1 MSTVTGSF
9 RWYDSG
15 IEKILAS
22 PAALTADD
30 IKIALLTSSYTPNVD
45 HVYYDVSITNEVANA
60 NGYTT
65 GGQSLTNKTLTYDA
79 SGVGKFSSDN
89 TLWTVTSGSIVSRYW
104 IMYNNTPSSNKPLFC
119 YGHCNY
125 NSGTP
130 LDLTATITFG
140 ILLGVN
146 GWFRF
151 LKTDN
156 P

>member
-1 MSTVTGSF
+1 MSIVTGSF
-9 RWYDSG
+9 RWYDKG
-15 IEKILAS
+15 IENILS
-22 PAALTADD
+22 DPSNLTTDD

-45 HVYYDVSITNEVANA
+45 HLYYDVDITNEVANA

-65 GGQSLTNKTLTYDA
+65 GGVSLTTKTLTYDT
-79 SGVGKFSSDN
+79 SGIGLFTSDN
-89 TLWTVTSGSIVSRYW
+89 PLWTVTSGSIVSRYW
-104 IMYNNTPSSNKPLFC
+104 IMYNNTPASNKPLLC

-125 NSGTP
+125 NGGAP

-140 ILLGVN
+140 IILNVN

-151 LKTDN
+151 TKTDN